1 VKNIDMT
8 FKYTIAVS
16 KNVWY
21 LDVLE
26 G

>member
-1 VKNIDMT
+1 VKNIDVT

-21 LDVLE
+21 LNVLE